1 MVNRLGLS
9 GNGHSKG
16 LIDVQ
21 PISAGC
27 VLLTPNVQK
36 PPPDDE
42 LPFALAQVLQKWMA
56 AEPVRVREML
66 PITNAGRTI
75 GIFVWFDPIGR

>member
-1 MVNRLGLS
+1 MVNRLGRD

-21 PISAGC
+21 KVGEGC
-27 VLLTPNVQK
+27 VLLTSNVQK

-42 LPFALAQVLQKWMA
+42 LPFALAQVLQKWMLS
-56 AEPVRVREML
+56 EPVRVRETL
-66 PITNAGRTI
+66 PITNEGRTI
-75 GIFVWFDPIGR
+75 GILVWFDPLEA